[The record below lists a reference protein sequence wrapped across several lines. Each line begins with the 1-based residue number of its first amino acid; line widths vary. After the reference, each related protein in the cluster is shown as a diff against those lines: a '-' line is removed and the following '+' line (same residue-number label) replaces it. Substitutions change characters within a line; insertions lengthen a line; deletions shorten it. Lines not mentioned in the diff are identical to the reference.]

1 MSSGSTW
8 SRVAVAGE
16 SMAPALRDGDWL
28 ICRAIAAADVKPG
41 QIIVAE
47 QPNRLGF
54 IVVKRAIRRTADGW
68 WVEGD
73 NSAASDDSRMFGAIP
88 DELVQ
93 AVVRWRYW
101 PRPSPITSR

>member
-1 MSSGSTW
+1 MSGGGAW
-8 SRVAVAGE
+8 SRAAVSGD

-28 ICRAIAAADVKPG
+28 VCRSVAAADVLPG

-54 IVVKRAIRRTADGW
+54 IVVKRAIRRTEGGW

-73 NSAASDDSRMFGAIP
+73 NSAASDDSRTFGAIP
-88 DELVQ
+88 DELVL
-93 AVVRWRYW
+93 AVVRARYW
-101 PRPSPITSR
+101 PRPRRIPSS